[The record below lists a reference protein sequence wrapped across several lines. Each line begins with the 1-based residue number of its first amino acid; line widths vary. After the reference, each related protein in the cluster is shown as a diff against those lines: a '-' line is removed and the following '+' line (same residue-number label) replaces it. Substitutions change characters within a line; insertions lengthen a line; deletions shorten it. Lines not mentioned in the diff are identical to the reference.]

1 MRLDTAANLAA
12 CSIATISLDEETKRL
27 PWMTVLKLGAASPA
41 TMASTATVTINSN
54 SVKPA
59 ARRSVRL
66 YRKPCVMTQYPPIFS
81 LHPNPG
87 LAQPPALP
95 DEREVFRHKRL
106 RPYHLCMMK
115 TADSSLDAL
124 FQPRALVTSV
134 LAGEALALI
143 LALGP
148 APTDGRLVLFGLA
161 SLCIQW
167 VVLSTLFALHLLR
180 NHLSRYPPLS
190 IARVCLV
197 LLLAMTMLISLVA
210 WQLLASQV
218 ETHDAGPVDFVL
230 RMLAMALVVGL
241 IGLLSYQNYWRARQ
255 LAIRAKQLELESL
268 QARIRP
274 HFLFNTLNTGAA
286 LIHARPDAAEQVLL
300 DLADLFRSALRS
312 PQHVPLSEELKLTQ
326 RYLQI
331 ESLRLGDRLRLRWE
345 VPEQLPQI
353 LAPSLSIQPLAENA
367 IRHGIEHLVGG
378 GQIDINVRVLDNA
391 VEVCI
396 ANDMAD
402 DCSNSRGH
410 SVGLASSR
418 ERVHAMT
425 AGRGHIQGK
434 VTGGRYIA
442 RLYLPLEP
450 PSP

>member
-1 MRLDTAANLAA
+1 
-12 CSIATISLDEETKRL
+12 
-27 PWMTVLKLGAASPA
+27 
-41 TMASTATVTINSN
+41 
-54 SVKPA
+54 
-59 ARRSVRL
+59 
-66 YRKPCVMTQYPPIFS
+66 
-81 LHPNPG
+81 
-87 LAQPPALP
+87 
-95 DEREVFRHKRL
+95 
-106 RPYHLCMMK
+106 
-115 TADSSLDAL
+115 
-124 FQPRALVTSV
+124 
-134 LAGEALALI
+134 
-143 LALGP
+143 
-148 APTDGRLVLFGLA
+148 
-161 SLCIQW
+161 
-167 VVLSTLFALHLLR
+167 
-180 NHLSRYPPLS
+180 
-190 IARVCLV
+190 
-197 LLLAMTMLISLVA
+197 
-210 WQLLASQV
+210 
-218 ETHDAGPVDFVL
+218 
-230 RMLAMALVVGL
+230 MALVVGL

-286 LIHARPDAAEQVLL
+286 LIHAQPDAAEQVLL

-331 ESLRLGDRLRLRWE
+331 ESLRLGDRLRLNWE
-345 VPEQLPQI
+345 VPEQLPEI

-367 IRHGIEHLVGG
+367 IRHGIEQLVGG
-378 GQIDINVRVLDNA
+378 GQIDIHVRVLDNA

-425 AGRGHIQGK
+425 AGRGHIQGQ
-434 VTGGRYIA
+434 VTDGRYIA

-450 PSP
+450 PSPDQVTTR